1 MISLRSDTC
10 IWLVAGVTDMRRSF
24 NGLGEQIQNF
34 LDDNPHS
41 GHIFIFCGHKGD
53 MVKGLWA
60 DRDGMNLYIKRLEEG
75 HFACPSALDGKI
87 SLTRSQLALL
97 LERFDWRQP
106 IRQKRNNPLNML

>member
-1 MISLRSDTC
+1 
-10 IWLVAGVTDMRRSF
+10 MRRGF
-24 NGLGEQIQNF
+24 NGLGEQIQNV

-41 GHIFIFCGHKGD
+41 GHIFIFRGRKGD
-53 MVKGLWA
+53 MVKALWA

-75 HFACPSALDGKI
+75 HFVWPSAHDGKI

-106 IRQKRNNPLNML
+106 VRQKRINSLNML